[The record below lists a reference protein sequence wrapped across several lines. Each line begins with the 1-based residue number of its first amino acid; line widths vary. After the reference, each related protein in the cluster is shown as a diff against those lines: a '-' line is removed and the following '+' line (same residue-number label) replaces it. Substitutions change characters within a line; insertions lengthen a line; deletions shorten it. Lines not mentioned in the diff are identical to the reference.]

1 MRLQL
6 TQTLGSMRQHVW
18 VLEEGPSL
26 EADCARGVVAL
37 AVLTDPPTIPAMK
50 RLLTLCILSLAA
62 CGQPEPAA
70 EPVSTP
76 SVWRD
81 AAAHQERFVETNGV
95 RLHVLDWGGTGPAL
109 ILIHGYGDSPHAFDD
124 IAPAFTERFRVVAY
138 ARRGHGRST
147 SGESFSNATLA
158 ADLIGIL
165 DSLGIA
171 RASLAGWSMG
181 GNEITAAAGL
191 YPDRVEK
198 IVYLDAGYDWS
209 DPLFGA
215 GLGDLPISIDPPA
228 DARASLD
235 AFKSWWIPTWWPGG
249 DVRRVEAYLRDI
261 GGLTPDGTLHP
272 VPDSANAARA
282 IAALLSERREY
293 GKVTARALAIYS
305 DIFLSQPGKDSAA
318 TAAIQAWEAKY
329 AVPFRAASQTRLRK
343 ELARVE
349 LATVPGSHAS
359 FMFVSRD
366 TVVALMTRFLLGG

>member
-1 MRLQL
+1 
-6 TQTLGSMRQHVW
+6 
-18 VLEEGPSL
+18 
-26 EADCARGVVAL
+26 
-37 AVLTDPPTIPAMK
+37 MK
-50 RLLTLCILSLAA
+50 RLLPLSLLCLVA
-62 CGQPEPAA
+62 CGPAEPAA
-70 EPVSTP
+70 ETVATP
-76 SVWRD
+76 AAWRD
-81 AAAHQERFVETNGV
+81 GAAHQERFVETNGV

-124 IAPAFTERFRVVAY
+124 IAPAFTDRFRVVAY

-147 SGESFSNATLA
+147 GGESFSNATLA
-158 ADLIGIL
+158 ADLAGVL

-171 RASLAGWSMG
+171 KASLAGWSMG

-209 DPLFGA
+209 HPVFGA
-215 GLGDLPISIDPPA
+215 GLGDLPISIDPPVE
-228 DARASLD
+228 ARASLD
-235 AFKSWWIPTWWPGG
+235 AFKAWWMPTWWPGG
-249 DVRRVEAYLRDI
+249 DVSRVEPYLRDI
-261 GGLTPDGTLHP
+261 SGVTPDGALYP
-272 VPDSANAARA
+272 VPDSGNAARA

-293 GKVTARALAIYS
+293 AKVKARALAIYS

-343 ELARVE
+343 ELPGVE
-349 LATVPGSHAS
+349 VATVPGAHAS